1 MGGGYPNVLDVP
13 YICMD
18 LVYQYTLLVD
28 GFGLDPSK
36 EITLVTRV
44 KYGEYHIEAAW
55 PLGTA
60 IEAVS
65 PKKMNQDACF
75 GQHTKGDTLSVSIC

>member
-1 MGGGYPNVLDVP
+1 
-13 YICMD
+13 
-18 LVYQYTLLVD
+18 
-28 GFGLDPSK
+28 LDPSK
-36 EITLVTRV
+36 EITLVARV

-65 PKKMNQDACF
+65 PKKMNQD
-75 GQHTKGDTLSVSIC
+75 GMI